1 MSIKTV
7 SVVFKSGNVNG
18 GYAQKQYEYLTELDV
33 KKGDVA
39 IVESPSDGYVTVE
52 VKSVELG
59 NLGKATKYLVQ
70 LVDDTQYKA
79 DAVKRAERAQII
91 KQLEGKKKQV
101 EEMAVWKWLA
111 ENDTEAASLLEKL
124 KQL

>member
-52 VKSVELG
+52 VKSVDLG